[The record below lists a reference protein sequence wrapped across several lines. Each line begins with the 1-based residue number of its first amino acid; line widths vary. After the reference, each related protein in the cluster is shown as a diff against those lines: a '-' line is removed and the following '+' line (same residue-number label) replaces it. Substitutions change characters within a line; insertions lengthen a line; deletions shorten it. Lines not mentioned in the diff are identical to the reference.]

1 MEYVNIIIAALFLLV
16 ILYIIAQIAIKPIK
30 LLWKILINSVIG
42 LVLLLITNYL
52 GVYFDFSIPVNVF
65 TVLIAGFLGIPGVLL
80 LICFTLIIG

>member
-1 MEYVNIIIAALFLLV
+1 MEYVNIIIAVLFLLV

-65 TVLIAGFLGIPGVLL
+65 TVLIAVEV
-80 LICFTLIIG
+80 CSVARTR